1 MALLVLWV
9 GNNSYWNARYVRLTQ
24 KLLTLVLVFKTL
36 CVYASFSLFMSC
48 PFDKVSF
55 GLLQLGKNQFRTLY
69 ETSFL
74 CLLLVLSKGLFLTR
88 TEFTRSEFNYISVL
102 ASVSYVTVSA
112 DNVLSAQ
119 ASLVL
124 GALYFT
130 VWGHCLVFS
139 YIVWGDLKEQIRATE
154 RQEMREM
161 SAVWRVKRTRFGL
174 LCIGTQVY
182 LLGSLVVNFAVKDWS
197 FGLASN
203 YYSVSAAKVVAIETL
218 EFCTFSLIFAI
229 YRAKPELRLFSL
241 ISTGSPFRF
250 PNLYHTSLFEAGQTV
265 PLGPHFPVLIR
276 NPGEEWNEKYPFQ
289 QVTLGLVAVSR
300 SSEPRRKPTQIEMA
314 DSSLSSR
321 G

>member
-1 MALLVLWV
+1 MLVLWV
-9 GNNSYWNARYVRLTQ
+9 CNNSYWNARYVRLTQ

-88 TEFTRSEFNYISVL
+88 TEFTRSEFNHISVL
-102 ASVSYVTVSA
+102 ASVSYVIVSA
-112 DNVLSAQ
+112 DNVLNTQ

-124 GALYFT
+124 GALYLAVWAHCVGFSYT
-130 VWGHCLVFS
+130 VWR
-139 YIVWGDLKEQIRATE
+139 DLEERIRATQG
-154 RQEMREM
+154 QEMG
-161 SAVWRVKRTRFGL
+161 AIWVVKRTRFGL
-174 LCIGTQVY
+174 LGLGTQVY
-182 LLGSLVVNFAVKDWS
+182 LIGSLVVNFAVKDWS

-203 YYSVSAAKVVAIETL
+203 YYSVSAAKVVATETL

-241 ISTGSPFRF
+241 ISTGIPFRF
-250 PNLYHTSLFEAGQTV
+250 THLYQTSLFDTRETV
-265 PLGPHFPVLIR
+265 PRTTGPHFPVLIR
-276 NPGEEWNEKYPFQ
+276 NPGQEWDEKYPFQ
-289 QVTLGLVAVSR
+289 QATLGLVAVSR
-300 SSEPRRKPTQIEMA
+300 TFEPQTKPTQIEMA
-314 DSSLSSR
+314 DSSLSNR
-321 G
+321 L